1 MPRGRRYCGS
11 PSYTVVL
18 FKNFSQKNPVFSVDP
33 LLNVSLD
40 RCLSSFSTNTRCS
53 TSTITSYSPLS
64 FLRRA
69 KKSRLC
75 WFTCVNEF
83 VLINN
88 LLNLYIVWWL
98 RKYDKHLI
106 FSLEYFYQYFK
117 MKFDQFS
124 DMILLVYMNICSY
137 SKYVRR

>member
-1 MPRGRRYCGS
+1 MLPSLLIQLVTGGFSSISLQRFFSVGQKLLSRWMPWGRRYCGS

-88 LLNLYIVWWL
+88 LPNLYIV
-98 RKYDKHLI
+98 
-106 FSLEYFYQYFK
+106 
-117 MKFDQFS
+117 
-124 DMILLVYMNICSY
+124 
-137 SKYVRR
+137 

>member
-1 MPRGRRYCGS
+1 MLPSLLIQLVTGGFSSISLQRFFSVSQKLLSGWMPRGRRYCGS

-69 KKSRLC
+69 EKSRLC

-83 VLINN
+83 VLIDN
-88 LLNLYIVWWL
+88 LPNLYIV
-98 RKYDKHLI
+98 
-106 FSLEYFYQYFK
+106 
-117 MKFDQFS
+117 
-124 DMILLVYMNICSY
+124 
-137 SKYVRR
+137 

>member
-1 MPRGRRYCGS
+1 MLPSLLIQLVTGGFSSISLQRFFSVSQKLLSSWMPRGRRYCGS

-69 KKSRLC
+69 KKSRMC

-88 LLNLYIVWWL
+88 LRNSYIV
-98 RKYDKHLI
+98 
-106 FSLEYFYQYFK
+106 
-117 MKFDQFS
+117 
-124 DMILLVYMNICSY
+124 
-137 SKYVRR
+137 

>member
-1 MPRGRRYCGS
+1 MLPSLLIQLVTGGFSSISLQRFFSVSQKLLSRWMPRGRRYCGS

-88 LLNLYIVWWL
+88 LPNLYIV
-98 RKYDKHLI
+98 
-106 FSLEYFYQYFK
+106 
-117 MKFDQFS
+117 
-124 DMILLVYMNICSY
+124 
-137 SKYVRR
+137 